1 MLVIMAEEVMVGEVL
16 VLQVMVMG
24 TGEVVIR
31 MTVAVGKVMDIVY
44 CGERMA
50 AVVVMQ

>member
-31 MTVAVGKVMDIVY
+31 MMVAVGKVILY
-44 CGERMA
+44 T
-50 AVVVMQ
+50 VVREWRQWW